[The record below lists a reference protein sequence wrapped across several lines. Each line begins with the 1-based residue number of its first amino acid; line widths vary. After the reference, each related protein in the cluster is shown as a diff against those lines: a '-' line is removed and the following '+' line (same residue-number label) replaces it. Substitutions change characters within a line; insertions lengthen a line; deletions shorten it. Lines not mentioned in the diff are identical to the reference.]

1 MSVEALLFRFPDGD
15 AEFFVRSRRLPHMSI
30 LAIIWLYAVLRL
42 CEIVKRRSV
51 RGAPST
57 GCR

>member
-1 MSVEALLFRFPDGD
+1 VEALLFRFPDGD

-57 GCR
+57 GSR